1 MPSAPIYKNDTNTI
15 DDIMANDIVQVSL
28 KLRKTGITYAIQE
41 QTISVLREGE
51 IILDPTLIPIKAPTI
66 NKEKKD
72 GGGNQYQHI
81 KGGLRRFSN
90 SNRVN
95 NRVIY
100 NRTMSRRD

>member
-1 MPSAPIYKNDTNTI
+1 MPSNPIYKEDTNTI
-15 DDIMANDIVQVSL
+15 DDIMANDIVRVSL
-28 KLRKTGITYAIQE
+28 KLQKTAKSYTIKD
-41 QTISVLREGE
+41 QTISVLRGDNT
-51 IILDPTLIPIKAPTI
+51 ILGPISI
-66 NKEKKD
+66 KEKK
-72 GGGNQYQHI
+72 GGSNQYQPI

>member
-41 QTISVLREGE
+41 QTISVLRDGTS
-51 IILDPTLIPIKAPTI
+51 ILNPTSIPIEAPK
-66 NKEKKD
+66 KEKKY